1 MSASAKAASGVFSVG
16 FSTIRLLVAT
26 TGATLWITWFSGWLN
41 GVMALMTPCSGS
53 RNVYT
58 LRDLPWC
65 VRSQENTWPSS
76 ISAWLA
82 ANSSTSD
89 ARPTSY
95 VRILQAQARFQRDQA
110 RQRSLREAMIS
121 PARIRIL

>member
-16 FSTIRLLVAT
+16 LSTMRLFVAT
-26 TGATLWITWFSGWLN
+26 LGATLWITWFSGWLK
-41 GVMALMTPCSGS
+41 GVIALITPCSGS
-53 RNVYT
+53 RSVYT

-65 VRSQENTWPSS
+65 VRSQENTCPSS
-76 ISAWLA
+76 TSAWLA
-82 ANSSTSD
+82 ANSSTSE

-95 VRILQAQARFQRDQA
+95 IESFRHSPDSSVISRAILSR
-110 RQRSLREAMIS
+110 REAMIS